1 MPKIREL
8 LNPLLKIYRKE
19 VEVQVACGQPNGTL
33 KIPETQNQ
41 LYVLTW
47 SRYISVRVFVRI
59 LS

>member
-41 LYVLTW
+41 LMY
-47 SRYISVRVFVRI
+47 
-59 LS
+59 